1 MSEGPK
7 EQTAPL
13 TEQAEQLR
21 VQLDELKTEA
31 AEFSGLSALMWARID
46 VMHEWLSTIENRV
59 RGLEE
64 GAGTRSA

>member
-1 MSEGPK
+1 MIDRTQERTGTLS
-7 EQTAPL
+7 
-13 TEQAEQLR
+13 EQADELR

-64 GAGTRSA
+64 GTSTHAR

>member
-1 MSEGPK
+1 MSEGSK